1 MKNEKDDFRNVFNIA
16 CFLHNV
22 KFRSQKQVNFL
33 ELSLKNNEVPDLECH
48 AVRALLQA

>member
-1 MKNEKDDFRNVFNIA
+1 MKKMTFEMFLILLV
-16 CFLHNV
+16 FLHNV

-33 ELSLKNNEVPDLECH
+33 ELSLKNNEVPNLECH

>member
-1 MKNEKDDFRNVFNIA
+1 MKKMTFQMFFNIA

-33 ELSLKNNEVPDLECH
+33 ELSLKNNEVPNLECH